1 MCNKALLLD
10 SLGSGIAVPVDGVGS
25 WLRIQTGPSSLEER
39 VAQNPGKLHQS
50 CWKVVQSRLWVDTYI
65 AASDV

>member
-25 WLRIQTGPSSLEER
+25 WLLIQTGLCSLTER
-39 VAQNPGKLHQS
+39 LAQNSGKLHQS
-50 CWKVVQSRLWVDTYI
+50 CWKVIQPRLWVDTYI